1 MNKLNIV
8 WLSDLDLRGSGY
20 ANISAPVCSGLIERG
35 HGVKVIGLGYN
46 NEEHS
51 FPFSLLPA
59 QNIQEATGCAINLQ
73 KVWDADIIVVALDI
87 PWQERIITSPYLQD
101 MTMKY
106 MGIFPIEAEPLCFS
120 WATIL
125 MRMDKSMVISEFGT
139 EEAKRIGIDSDY
151 LQVGIDTEAWKQVEQ
166 EEKTKLRRGFGFTEE
181 EFVVLTVADN
191 QERKNLV
198 AAMDM
203 FAEFAKDKPN
213 ARYVMVTREHNQVGW
228 KLRDYAQEIGINDK
242 LMLLERGIPHKEL
255 WVTYA
260 ISDVFLLTSKAEGLG
275 MPLMEAM
282 AVGLPCIATNCTG
295 MAELLAGGRGW
306 LVDYKDCCTHRDPF
320 GNGKRYWID
329 TDDGIE
335 ALERIYMRSP
345 SKLVVYKNPDIRDTV
360 ANTGDPQDLKQILI
374 PARKY
379 VETRT
384 WDIAID
390 QVEKAILEVCGE

>member
-1 MNKLNIV
+1 
-8 WLSDLDLRGSGY
+8 
-20 ANISAPVCSGLIERG
+20 
-35 HGVKVIGLGYN
+35 
-46 NEEHS
+46 
-51 FPFSLLPA
+51 
-59 QNIQEATGCAINLQ
+59 
-73 KVWDADIIVVALDI
+73 
-87 PWQERIITSPYLQD
+87 
-101 MTMKY
+101 

-203 FAEFAKDKPN
+203 FAEFAKDKPH

-260 ISDVFLLTSKAEGLG
+260 ISDVFLLPSKTEGLG

-282 AVGLPCIATNCTG
+282 AVGIPCIATNCTG
-295 MAELLAGGRGW
+295 MKELLADGRGW

-320 GNGKRYWID
+320 GNGYRYWID
-329 TDDGIE
+329 VADGID
-335 ALERIYMRSP
+335 ALRS
-345 SKLVVYKNPDIRDTV
+345 VYKGETNELPWNMLED
-360 ANTGDPQDLKQILI
+360 
-374 PARKY
+374 ARKY